1 MIRDLRLWHAGM
13 PNGTDTHRI
22 MIGLGYQSPFYP
34 NYSMRCHLPVSQR
47 DFFTK
52 SAKDMVEI
60 RADFYEDDEFETM
73 TKDTHFELRPDYLE

>member
-1 MIRDLRLWHAGM
+1 
-13 PNGTDTHRI
+13 
-22 MIGLGYQSPFYP
+22 
-34 NYSMRCHLPVSQR
+34 MRCHLPVSQR